1 MRASAYASIRSL
13 FSPLGRP
20 VCIRGVPSPPRCL
33 CRSIWEPFCVHT
45 SATTTVNEKVCGACK
60 DSLSAQGACTH
71 AHLSPATARAWCRR
85 PGDHAAAPAPRAGLP
100 TSRPCRILCACG
112 ADASG
117 ACGAA
122 GSDATPP
129 PSRSL
134 PSLAW
139 PGLSGRC
146 VQKGAPHST
155 FASMPRHRSAA
166 AVATGTVAA
175 AAAAAALLSPPSLL
189 LLF

>member
-1 MRASAYASIRSL
+1 MRERDVAVGLRARLPRAWGARGRPTSATRIRSYSFWVGTLALLHCVCVCVRASAYASIRSL

-129 PSRSL
+129 P
-134 PSLAW
+134 LA
-139 PGLSGRC
+139 RY
-146 VQKGAPHST
+146 
-155 FASMPRHRSAA
+155 
-166 AVATGTVAA
+166 
-175 AAAAAALLSPPSLL
+175 PPSRGRG
-189 LLF
+189 